1 MRAIKFIITIT
12 LEVIGVYLFSKLV
25 SWSFMETF
33 FLGSLAIFGIIWLLA
48 LNINLNANMDHTIY
62 KTGKGKGKPFQFIWS
77 PYIMGTISLIA
88 ISLITSIIYY
98 LPYFT

>member
-1 MRAIKFIITIT
+1 MKAMKFIITIT
-12 LEVIGVYLFSKLV
+12 LELIGIYLFSKLV
-25 SWSFMETF
+25 SWSFMEAF
-33 FLGSLAIFGIIWLLA
+33 FLGSLAIFGVIWLLT

-62 KTGKGKGKPFQFIWS
+62 KTGIVKPFQFIWS

-98 LPYFT
+98 LPYFI

>member
-1 MRAIKFIITIT
+1 MNAIKFIITIT
-12 LEVIGVYLFSKLV
+12 LEVIGIYLFSKLA
-25 SWSFMETF
+25 SWSFIETF

-62 KTGKGKGKPFQFIWS
+62 KTGKVKPFQFIWS